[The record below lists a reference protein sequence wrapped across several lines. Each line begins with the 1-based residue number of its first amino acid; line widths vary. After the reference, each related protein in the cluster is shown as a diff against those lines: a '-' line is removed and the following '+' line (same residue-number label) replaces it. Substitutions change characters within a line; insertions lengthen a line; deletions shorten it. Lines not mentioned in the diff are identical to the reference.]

1 MQNMLESIGSAFP
14 QGRNQ
19 QIILGSIVGI
29 SVVFDQ
35 PEIALTSVLAAMGI
49 KAWLNWRHNDMVD
62 VPDSASIVAQNNSI
76 SDDYGIV
83 QMLDGYGL
91 EGAKLI
97 EVMPGAVLNRYIV
110 QLPSGT
116 RSNDMPST
124 DDMAMA
130 LGVRSVVVN
139 PANKRMCKE
148 LDLPAPTRQTVD
160 FDALLDSREWAIA
173 KASNMRLPVCPAV
186 TVDGKPY
193 IIDLADGVHYFIAGT
208 TGAGKSVFANA
219 IMLSLM
225 DSGREFTLLC
235 GDGKYNKGDFYPYYS
250 KSSHLLN
257 SYRDMVDGEPA
268 CKGMAI
274 EPEDMAD
281 QFAWL
286 VWAME
291 ERLKGNQPTKPLIYL
306 MDEMK
311 DVVDMLSASDDKN
324 ALKAFIRNV
333 GRLAQK
339 ARSVNITILFCTQSP
354 NSEWLP
360 QTLRAVIPSAFGM
373 MVSSGAQSRVCIGEN
388 GCEKLLGKGDA
399 IAKINGTTTR
409 IHGANVT
416 RKHLE
421 ELVK

>member
-1 MQNMLESIGSAFP
+1 MKNPLELIGSAFP
-14 QGRNQ
+14 QSRQ
-19 QIILGSIVGI
+19 AQVLLGSIVGV
-29 SVVFDQ
+29 SVVLNQ
-35 PEIALTSVLAAMGI
+35 PQIALASVFAAMGAR
-49 KAWLNWRHNDMVD
+49 AWLNWRNNDLVEEC
-62 VPDSASIVAQNNSI
+62 VPAYIETAKAPA
-76 SDDYGIV
+76 DDYGIIA
-83 QMLDGYGL
+83 MMESYGMM
-91 EGAKLI
+91 GARLI
-97 EVMPGAVLNRYIV
+97 DVMPGAVLNRYII
-110 QLPSGT
+110 QLPPGT
-116 RSNDMPST
+116 QSKDLPNT

-130 LGVRSVVVN
+130 LGVRSVVIN

-148 LDLPAPTRQTVD
+148 LDLPAPTRQEVD
-160 FDALLDSREWAIA
+160 FDALLNSHEWAIA
-173 KASNMRLPVCPAV
+173 KTSLMRLPACPAV

-219 IMLSLM
+219 ILLSLM
-225 DSGREFTLLC
+225 DSGRKFTLLV

-250 KSSHLLN
+250 KSDHLLN
-257 SYRDMVDGEPA
+257 SYRDMVEGEPE

-274 EPEDMAD
+274 EPEEMAS
-281 QFAWL
+281 QFEWL

-291 ERLKGNQPTKPLIYL
+291 ERLKDNQDATPLIYL

-416 RKHLE
+416 KQHLL

>member
-1 MQNMLESIGSAFP
+1 MKNPLELIGESFP
-14 QGRNQ
+14 QSRQ
-19 QIILGSIVGI
+19 AQVLLGSIVGV
-29 SVVFDQ
+29 SVVLNQ
-35 PEIALTSVLAAMGI
+35 PQIALASVFAATGAR
-49 KAWLNWRHNDMVD
+49 AWLNWRNNDLVEEC
-62 VPDSASIVAQNNSI
+62 VPAYIETAKAPA
-76 SDDYGIV
+76 DDYGIIA
-83 QMLDGYGL
+83 MMESYGMM
-91 EGAKLI
+91 GARLI
-97 EVMPGAVLNRYIV
+97 DVMPGAVLNRYII
-110 QLPSGT
+110 QLPPGT
-116 RSNDMPST
+116 QSKDLPNT

-130 LGVRSVVVN
+130 LGVRSVVIN
-139 PANKRMCKE
+139 PANRRMCKE
-148 LDLPAPTRQTVD
+148 LDLPAPTRQVVD
-160 FDALLDSREWAIA
+160 FDALLDSQEWAIA
-173 KASNMRLPVCPAV
+173 KTSPMRLPVCPAV
-186 TVDGKPY
+186 TVDGRPY

-219 IMLSLM
+219 ILLSLM
-225 DSGREFTLLC
+225 DSGRKFTLLV

-257 SYRDMVDGEPA
+257 SYRDMVEGEPE

-274 EPEDMAD
+274 EPEEMAD
-281 QFAWL
+281 QFEWL

-291 ERLKGNQPTKPLIYL
+291 ERLKGNQDATPLIYL

-416 RKHLE
+416 KQHLLE
-421 ELVK
+421 MVK

>member
-1 MQNMLESIGSAFP
+1 MKNPLELIGSAFP
-14 QGRNQ
+14 QSRQ
-19 QIILGSIVGI
+19 AQVLLGSIVGV
-29 SVVFDQ
+29 SVVLNQ
-35 PEIALTSVLAAMGI
+35 PQIALASVFAAMGAR
-49 KAWLNWRHNDMVD
+49 AWMNWRNNDLVEEC
-62 VPDSASIVAQNNSI
+62 VPAYIETAKAPA
-76 SDDYGIV
+76 DDYGIIA
-83 QMLDGYGL
+83 MMESYGMM
-91 EGAKLI
+91 GARLI
-97 EVMPGAVLNRYIV
+97 DVMPGAVLNRYII
-110 QLPSGT
+110 QLPPGT
-116 RSNDMPST
+116 QSKDLPNT

-130 LGVRSVVVN
+130 LGVRSVVIN
-139 PANKRMCKE
+139 PANRRMCKE
-148 LDLPAPTRQTVD
+148 LDLPAPTRQEVD
-160 FDALLDSREWAIA
+160 FDALLGSHEWAIA
-173 KASNMRLPVCPAV
+173 KTSPMRLPVCPAV

-219 IMLSLM
+219 ILLSLM
-225 DSGREFTLLC
+225 DSGRKFTLLV

-250 KSSHLLN
+250 KSEHLLN
-257 SYRDMVDGEPA
+257 IYRDMVEGEPE

-274 EPEDMAD
+274 EPEEMAS
-281 QFAWL
+281 QFEWL

-291 ERLKGNQPTKPLIYL
+291 ERLKGNQDATPLIYL

-416 RKHLE
+416 KQHLL

>member
-1 MQNMLESIGSAFP
+1 MKNPLELIGSAFP
-14 QGRNQ
+14 QSRQ
-19 QIILGSIVGI
+19 AQVLLGSIVGV
-29 SVVFDQ
+29 SVVLNQ
-35 PEIALTSVLAAMGI
+35 PQIALASVFAATGVR
-49 KAWLNWRHNDMVD
+49 AWMNWRNNDAID
-62 VPDSASIVAQNNSI
+62 VHPLMTTETTKAID
-76 SDDYGIV
+76 DDYGII
-83 QMLDGYGL
+83 QMLDGYGMM
-91 EGAKLI
+91 GAKLI
-97 EVMPGAVLNRYIV
+97 DVMPGAVLNRYII
-110 QLPSGT
+110 QLPPGT
-116 RSNDMPST
+116 QSKDLPNT

-130 LGVRSVVVN
+130 LGVRSVVIN

-148 LDLPAPTRQTVD
+148 LDLPAPIRQEVV
-160 FDALLDSREWAIA
+160 FDALLNSNEWVIA
-173 KASNMRLPVCPAV
+173 KASLMRLPACPAV
-186 TVDGKPY
+186 TVDGRPY

-225 DSGREFTLLC
+225 DSGRKFTLLV

-250 KSSHLLN
+250 GSTHLLN
-257 SYRDMVDGEPA
+257 SYRDIIEGEPE
-268 CKGMAI
+268 CKGVAI
-274 EPEDMAD
+274 EPEEMAS
-281 QFAWL
+281 QLEWL

-291 ERLKGNQPTKPLIYL
+291 ERLKGNQDATPLIYL

-416 RKHLE
+416 EQHLM

>member
-1 MQNMLESIGSAFP
+1 MKNPLELIGESFP
-14 QGRNQ
+14 QSRQ
-19 QIILGSIVGI
+19 AQILLSSIVGV
-29 SVVFDQ
+29 SVVFNQ
-35 PEIALTSVLAAMGI
+35 PQIALASVFVATGA
-49 KAWLNWRHNDMVD
+49 KAWLNWRNNDLTD
-62 VPDSASIVAQNNSI
+62 NIPTSTETTKTRA
-76 SDDYGIV
+76 DDYGIIA
-83 QMLDGYGL
+83 MMESYGMM
-91 EGAKLI
+91 GARLI
-97 EVMPGAVLNRYIV
+97 DVMPGAVLNRYII
-110 QLPSGT
+110 QLPPGT
-116 RSNDMPST
+116 QSKDLPNT

-130 LGVRSVVVN
+130 LGVRSVVIN

-148 LDLPAPTRQTVD
+148 LDLPAPTRQVVD
-160 FDALLDSREWAIA
+160 FDALLDSQEWAIA
-173 KASNMRLPVCPAV
+173 KTSFMRLPVCPAV

-193 IIDLADGVHYFIAGT
+193 VIDLADGVHYFIAGT

-225 DSGREFTLLC
+225 DSGRKFTLLV

-250 KSSHLLN
+250 KSEHLLN
-257 SYRDMVDGEPA
+257 SYRDMVEGEPE

-274 EPEDMAD
+274 EPEEMAA
-281 QFAWL
+281 QFEWL

-291 ERLKGNQPTKPLIYL
+291 ERLKGNQDATPLIYL

-416 RKHLE
+416 KQHLL

>member
-1 MQNMLESIGSAFP
+1 MKNPLELIGESFP
-14 QGRNQ
+14 QSRQ
-19 QIILGSIVGI
+19 AQVLLGSIVGV
-29 SVVFDQ
+29 SVVLNQ
-35 PEIALTSVLAAMGI
+35 PQIALASVFVATGAR
-49 KAWLNWRHNDMVD
+49 AWLNWRNNDLVEEC
-62 VPDSASIVAQNNSI
+62 VPAYIETAKAPA
-76 SDDYGIV
+76 DDYGIIA
-83 QMLDGYGL
+83 MMESYGMM
-91 EGAKLI
+91 GARLI
-97 EVMPGAVLNRYIV
+97 DVMPGAVLNRYII
-110 QLPSGT
+110 QLPPGT
-116 RSNDMPST
+116 QSKDLPST

-130 LGVRSVVVN
+130 LGVRSVVIN
-139 PANKRMCKE
+139 PANRRMCKE
-148 LDLPAPTRQTVD
+148 LDLPAPTRQEVD
-160 FDALLDSREWAIA
+160 FDALLNSHEWAIA
-173 KASNMRLPVCPAV
+173 KTSFMRLPVCPAV

-219 IMLSLM
+219 ILLSLM
-225 DSGREFTLLC
+225 DSGRKFTLLV

-250 KSSHLLN
+250 KSDHLLN
-257 SYRDMVDGEPA
+257 SYRDMVEGEPE

-274 EPEDMAD
+274 EPEEMAS
-281 QFAWL
+281 QFEWL

-291 ERLKGNQPTKPLIYL
+291 ERLKGNQDATPLIYL

-409 IHGANVT
+409 VHGANVT
-416 RKHLE
+416 KQHLL

>member
-1 MQNMLESIGSAFP
+1 MKNPLEFIGESFP
-14 QGRNQ
+14 QSRKAQ
-19 QIILGSIVGI
+19 VLLGSIAGV
-29 SVVFDQ
+29 SVVFNQ
-35 PEIALTSVLAAMGI
+35 PQIGLVSVLAAMGA
-49 KAWLNWRHNDMVD
+49 KAWLNWRNNDLID
-62 VPDSASIVAQNNSI
+62 NATTSSETAKTHA
-76 SDDYGIV
+76 DDYGIIA
-83 QMLDGYGL
+83 MMESYGMM
-91 EGAKLI
+91 GTKLVD
-97 EVMPGAVLNRYIV
+97 VMPGAVLNRYII
-110 QLPSGT
+110 QLPPGT
-116 RSNDMPST
+116 QSKDLPNT

-130 LGVRSVVVN
+130 LGVRSVVIN

-148 LDLPAPTRQTVD
+148 LDLPAPTRQVVD
-160 FDALLDSREWAIA
+160 FDALLDSQEWAIA
-173 KASNMRLPVCPAV
+173 KASLMRLPVCPAV
-186 TVDGKPY
+186 TVDGRAY

-225 DSGREFTLLC
+225 DSRRKFTLLV

-257 SYRDMVDGEPA
+257 SYRDMVEGEPE

-274 EPEDMAD
+274 EPEEMAS
-281 QFAWL
+281 QFEWL

-291 ERLKGNQPTKPLIYL
+291 ERLKGNQEATPLIYL

-339 ARSVNITILFCTQSP
+339 ARSVNITIIFCTQSP

-416 RKHLE
+416 KRHLL

>member
-1 MQNMLESIGSAFP
+1 MKNPLELIGSAFP
-14 QGRNQ
+14 QSRQ
-19 QIILGSIVGI
+19 AQVLLGSIVGV
-29 SVVFDQ
+29 SVVLNQ
-35 PEIALTSVLAAMGI
+35 PQIALASVFAAMGAR
-49 KAWLNWRHNDMVD
+49 AWLNWRNNDLIEEC
-62 VPDSASIVAQNNSI
+62 VPAYIETAKAPA
-76 SDDYGIV
+76 DDYGIIA
-83 QMLDGYGL
+83 MMESYGMM
-91 EGAKLI
+91 GARLI
-97 EVMPGAVLNRYIV
+97 DVMPGAVLNRYII
-110 QLPSGT
+110 QLPPGT
-116 RSNDMPST
+116 QSKDLPNT

-130 LGVRSVVVN
+130 LGVRSVVIN

-148 LDLPAPTRQTVD
+148 LDLPAPTRQEVD
-160 FDALLDSREWAIA
+160 FDALLGSHEWAIA
-173 KASNMRLPVCPAV
+173 KTSPMRLPVCPAV

-225 DSGREFTLLC
+225 DSGRKFTLLV

-250 KSSHLLN
+250 KSTHLLN
-257 SYRDMVDGEPA
+257 SYRDMVGGEPE

-274 EPEDMAD
+274 EPEEMAS
-281 QFAWL
+281 QFEWL

-291 ERLKGNQPTKPLIYL
+291 ERLKGNQDATPLIYL

-416 RKHLE
+416 KQHLL

>member
-1 MQNMLESIGSAFP
+1 MKNPLELIGESFP
-14 QGRNQ
+14 QSRQ
-19 QIILGSIVGI
+19 AQVLLGSIVGA
-29 SVVFDQ
+29 SVVFNQ
-35 PEIALTSVLAAMGI
+35 PQIALASVFATIGA
-49 KAWLNWRHNDMVD
+49 KAWLNWRNNDLAENA
-62 VPDSASIVAQNNSI
+62 PANSETAKTHA
-76 SDDYGIV
+76 DDYGIIA
-83 QMLDGYGL
+83 MMESYGMM
-91 EGAKLI
+91 GARLI
-97 EVMPGAVLNRYIV
+97 DVMPGAVLNRYII
-110 QLPSGT
+110 QLPPGT
-116 RSNDMPST
+116 QSKDLPNT

-130 LGVRSVVVN
+130 LGVRSVVIN

-148 LDLPAPTRQTVD
+148 LDLPAPTRQVVD
-160 FDALLDSREWAIA
+160 FDALLDSQEWVIA
-173 KASNMRLPVCPAV
+173 KTSFMRLPVCPAV

-219 IMLSLM
+219 ILLSLM
-225 DSGREFTLLC
+225 DSGRRFTLLV
-235 GDGKYNKGDFYPYYS
+235 GDGKYNKGDFYPYYGRS
-250 KSSHLLN
+250 EHLLN
-257 SYRDMVDGEPA
+257 SYRDMMEGEPE

-274 EPEDMAD
+274 EPEEMAA
-281 QFAWL
+281 QFEWL

-291 ERLKGNQPTKPLIYL
+291 ERLKGNQDATPLIYL

-339 ARSVNITILFCTQSP
+339 ARANITILFCTQSP

-416 RKHLE
+416 KQHLL

>member
-1 MQNMLESIGSAFP
+1 MKNPLELIGESFP
-14 QGRNQ
+14 QSRQ
-19 QIILGSIVGI
+19 AQILLGSIVGV
-29 SVVFDQ
+29 SVVLNQ
-35 PEIALTSVLAAMGI
+35 PQIALASVFVATGAR
-49 KAWLNWRHNDMVD
+49 AWLNWRNNDLVEEC
-62 VPDSASIVAQNNSI
+62 VPAYIETAKAPA
-76 SDDYGIV
+76 DDYGIIA
-83 QMLDGYGL
+83 MMESYGMM
-91 EGAKLI
+91 GARLI
-97 EVMPGAVLNRYIV
+97 DVMPGAVLNRYII
-110 QLPSGT
+110 QLPPGT
-116 RSNDMPST
+116 QSKDLPNT

-130 LGVRSVVVN
+130 LGVRSVVIN

-148 LDLPAPTRQTVD
+148 LDLPAPTRQVVD
-160 FDALLDSREWAIA
+160 FDALLDSQEWAIA
-173 KASNMRLPVCPAV
+173 KASLMRLPVCPAV

-219 IMLSLM
+219 LMLSLM
-225 DSGREFTLLC
+225 DSGRKFTLLV

-250 KSSHLLN
+250 GSEHLLN
-257 SYRDMVDGEPA
+257 SYRDMAEGEPE

-274 EPEDMAD
+274 EPEEMAS
-281 QFAWL
+281 QFEWL

-291 ERLKGNQPTKPLIYL
+291 ERLKGNQDATPLIYL

-416 RKHLE
+416 KQHLL